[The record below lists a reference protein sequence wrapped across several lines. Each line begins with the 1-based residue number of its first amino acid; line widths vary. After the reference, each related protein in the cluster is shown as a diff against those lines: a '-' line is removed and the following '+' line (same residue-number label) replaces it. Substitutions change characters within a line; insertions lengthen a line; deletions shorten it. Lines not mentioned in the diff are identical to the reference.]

1 MCFQEVSLSSPGRPL
16 GAQSDRKGAQMEPK
30 VMKKVVPSHLVE
42 RVKSM
47 AGTVR
52 ERHGEVPGRV
62 QEPVFSGTR
71 CEGSPYAPEEGLG

>member
-1 MCFQEVSLSSPGRPL
+1 M
-16 GAQSDRKGAQMEPK
+16 GAQGVRRGAKMESK
-30 VMKKVVPSHLVE
+30 VIEKLVQRHIVE

-62 QEPVFSGTR
+62 QEPVFQERGAKA
-71 CEGSPYAPEEGLG
+71 SPDTPEEGLG